1 LVIAG
6 NFLPLW
12 QNFAQAAPKRL
23 IILRKQI
30 SHAKRPVGVERRQV
44 TVLFSDL
51 VGSTA
56 LHLRD
61 TPLRLL
67 RAQCSPYHGNTVL
80 YPIAESGVSAL
91 SDRTA
96 PEIIDADRLSAALG

>member
-1 LVIAG
+1 
-6 NFLPLW
+6 
-12 QNFAQAAPKRL
+12 
-23 IILRKQI
+23 
-30 SHAKRPVGVERRQV
+30 
-44 TVLFSDL
+44 VLFSDL